1 MRWRYKRKAPVAG
14 GFKFNWCGVKDSA
27 YPLARI
33 RTGFARLP
41 ACSPAR

>member
-1 MRWRYKRKAPVAG
+1 MQCLRKRKAPVAG
-14 GFKFNWCGVKDSA
+14 SFNLKWCGAWDSA

-41 ACSPAR
+41 ADSPAG